1 MKIIDKF
8 LSSKFVMAGS
18 LNAGETFLIG
28 NDLYIATHQAEP
40 GQVISSVLLSTG
52 KPTPLKADTE
62 VLPVKIEIHMVDV
75 GR

>member
-8 LSSKFVMAGS
+8 LSSKFEAAGS
-18 LNAGETFLIG
+18 MKPGETFLVG
-28 NDLYIATHQAEP
+28 NDLYLTLPNENS
-40 GQVISSVLLSTG
+40 QVVSCVLLSTG